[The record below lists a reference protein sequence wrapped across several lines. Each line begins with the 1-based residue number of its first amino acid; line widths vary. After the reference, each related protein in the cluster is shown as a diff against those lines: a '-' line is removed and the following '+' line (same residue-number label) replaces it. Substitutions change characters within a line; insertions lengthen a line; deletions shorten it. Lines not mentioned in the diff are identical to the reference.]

1 MTVYYGHVVKLNKT
15 DNLDVKILSSLL
27 NNCRESDRQIGQ
39 KIGLS
44 GVAVKSRI
52 DKMLKTK
59 LIEKF
64 TLKIEPHLLGYN
76 VIYLVTTGQDVNEIV
91 KHVNLVGEPFFIVP
105 CVGGISACGIV
116 VNGEVDQ
123 KIAIIKNLLKQVRI
137 LNIFEAEDAGIE
149 SNLTKTDLDVIEQLL
164 KNPREQIDVIA
175 KNVKISSK
183 TVARSIEKLQENTA
197 FQFTLIY
204 DPTKIRPY
212 ISHAVL
218 CVVNGNI
225 ENLLKTLEKQFEDH
239 FMQIP
244 FIAKNQIALFLYS
257 ENIFEMDEM
266 VQKASSIENVIAV
279 ENFMPKKISLPHD
292 WIRNGIKENRKSE
305 KLHLLRV

>member
-1 MTVYYGHVVKLNKT
+1 MKLNKT
-15 DNLDVKILSSLL
+15 DNLDVKILSHLL

-52 DKMLKTK
+52 SKMIKSK
-59 LIEKF
+59 LIENF

-91 KHVNLVGEPFFIVP
+91 KQVKLVGEPFFVVP

-116 VNGEVDQ
+116 VRGEVDQ
-123 KIAIIKNLLKQVRI
+123 KIAIINNLLKDVRV

-149 SNLTKTDLDVIEQLL
+149 SNLTQTDLDVIEQLL
-164 KNPREQIDVIA
+164 KNPRELIDIIS
-175 KNVKISSK
+175 KKTKLSSK
-183 TVARSIEKLQENTA
+183 TVMRSIEKLQNNPA
-197 FQFTLIY
+197 FQFTITY
-204 DPTKIRPY
+204 DPSKIKPY

-225 ENLLKTLEKQFEDH
+225 ENLLKTLKKQFEDH

-244 FIAKNQIALFLYS
+244 FIAKNQIVLFLYS
-257 ENIFEMDEM
+257 EDIFEMDEM
-266 VQKASSIENVIAV
+266 VQKASSVENIIAV

-292 WIRNGIKENRKSE
+292 WIKNAIKENRKSK
-305 KLHLLRV
+305 KLHLLRVPA

>member
-52 DKMLKTK
+52 AKMLKTK

-76 VIYLVTTGQDVNEIV
+76 VIYLVTTGKDVNEII
-91 KHVNLVGEPFFIVP
+91 KHVKLVGEPFFIVP

>member
-1 MTVYYGHVVKLNKT
+1 MKLSKI
-15 DNLDVKILSSLL
+15 DNLDMKILSNLL

-44 GVAVKSRI
+44 GVSVRSRI
-52 DKMLKTK
+52 EKMLKSK

-76 VIYLVTTGQDVNEIV
+76 VIYLVTTGQDVNEIIKQV
-91 KHVNLVGEPFFIVP
+91 KLVGEPFFVVP
-105 CVGGISACGIV
+105 CVGGYSACGIV
-116 VNGEVDQ
+116 VKGEVEQ
-123 KIAIIKNLLKQVRI
+123 KIAIIKNMLKQVRI

-164 KNPREQIDVIA
+164 NNPLEQIDVVA
-175 KNVKISSK
+175 KNAKISSK
-183 TVARSIEKLQENTA
+183 TVARSIEKLQENPA
-197 FQFTLIY
+197 FQFTLTY
-204 DPTKIRPY
+204 DPGKIKPY
-212 ISHAVL
+212 IAHAVL

-225 ENLLKTLEKQFEDH
+225 ETLLKVLRKQFEEH

-257 ENIFEMDEM
+257 EDIFEMDEM
-266 VQKASSIENVIAV
+266 VQKASGVENVVAV
-279 ENFMPKKISLPHD
+279 ENFMPKKISLPQD

-305 KLHLLRV
+305 RLHLLRA

>member
-1 MTVYYGHVVKLNKT
+1 MKLSKI
-15 DNLDVKILSSLL
+15 DNLDVRILSNLL

-52 DKMLKTK
+52 NKMLKSK

-91 KHVNLVGEPFFIVP
+91 KQVKLVGEPFFIVP

-116 VNGEVDQ
+116 VKGEVEQ
-123 KIAIIKNLLKQVRI
+123 KIAIINNLLKEVRI
-137 LNIFEAEDAGIE
+137 LNIFEAEDAGIK
-149 SNLTKTDLDVIEQLL
+149 SNLTKTDLDVIEHLL
-164 KNPREQIDVIA
+164 KDPQEQIDIIA
-175 KNVKISSK
+175 KNLHLSTK
-183 TVARSIEKLQENTA
+183 TVTRSIEKLQKNPA
-197 FQFTLIY
+197 FQFTLTY
-204 DPTKIRPY
+204 NPSKIKPY
-212 ISHAVL
+212 ISHAIL

-225 ENLLKTLEKQFEDH
+225 QNLLKTLKIQFEDH

-257 ENIFEMDEM
+257 EDIFEMDEM
-266 VQKASSIENVIAV
+266 VQKARSVENVISA

-292 WIRNGIKENRKSE
+292 WIRNAIKENRKSE
-305 KLHLLRV
+305 KLHLLRITT

>member
-1 MTVYYGHVVKLNKT
+1 MKLNKT

-52 DKMLKTK
+52 DKMLKKK
-59 LIEKF
+59 LIEML

-91 KHVNLVGEPFFIVP
+91 KQVKLVGEPFFIVP

-116 VNGEVDQ
+116 VKGEVEQ

-164 KNPREQIDVIA
+164 KDPREQIDVVA

-197 FQFTLIY
+197 FQFTLTY
-204 DPTKIRPY
+204 DPAKIKPY

-257 ENIFEMDEM
+257 EDIFEMDEM
-266 VQKASSIENVIAV
+266 VQRASSVENVVAV
-279 ENFMPKKISLPHD
+279 ENFMPKKISLPQD

-305 KLHLLRV
+305 RLHLMRV

>member
-1 MTVYYGHVVKLNKT
+1 MKLSKI
-15 DNLDVKILSSLL
+15 DNLDMKILSNLL

-44 GVAVKSRI
+44 GVSVRSRI
-52 DKMLKTK
+52 EKMLKSK

-76 VIYLVTTGQDVNEIV
+76 VIYLVTTGQDVNEIIKQV
-91 KHVNLVGEPFFIVP
+91 KLVGEPFFVVP
-105 CVGGISACGIV
+105 CVGGYSACGIV
-116 VNGEVDQ
+116 VKGEVEQ
-123 KIAIIKNLLKQVRI
+123 KIAIIKNMLKQVRI

-164 KNPREQIDVIA
+164 NNPLEQIDVVA
-175 KNVKISSK
+175 KNAKISSK
-183 TVARSIEKLQENTA
+183 TVARSIEKLQENPA
-197 FQFTLIY
+197 FQFTLTY
-204 DPTKIRPY
+204 NPGKIKPY
-212 ISHAVL
+212 IAHAVL

-225 ENLLKTLEKQFEDH
+225 ETLLKALRKQFEEH

-257 ENIFEMDEM
+257 EDIFEMDEM
-266 VQKASSIENVIAV
+266 VQKASGVENVVAV
-279 ENFMPKKISLPHD
+279 ENFMPKKISLPQD

-305 KLHLLRV
+305 RLHLLRA

>member
-1 MTVYYGHVVKLNKT
+1 
-15 DNLDVKILSSLL
+15 
-27 NNCRESDRQIGQ
+27 
-39 KIGLS
+39 
-44 GVAVKSRI
+44 
-52 DKMLKTK
+52 MLKSK

-76 VIYLVTTGQDVNEIV
+76 VIYLVTTGQDVNEIM
-91 KHVNLVGEPFFIVP
+91 KQVNLVGEPFFIVP
-105 CVGGISACGIV
+105 CVGGYSACGIV
-116 VNGEVDQ
+116 VNGEVEQ

-175 KNVKISSK
+175 KNAKISSK
-183 TVARSIEKLQENTA
+183 TVARSIEKLQENPA

-204 DPTKIRPY
+204 NPAKIKPY

-225 ENLLKTLEKQFEDH
+225 KNLLKTLEKQFEDH

-257 ENIFEMDEM
+257 EDIFEMDEM
-266 VQKASSIENVIAV
+266 VQKASSVENVVAV

-292 WIRNGIKENRKSE
+292 WIINAIKENRKSE
-305 KLHLLRV
+305 RLHLLRITT

>member
-1 MTVYYGHVVKLNKT
+1 MKLSKI
-15 DNLDVKILSSLL
+15 DNLDMRILSRLL

-52 DKMLKTK
+52 NKMLKSK

-91 KHVNLVGEPFFIVP
+91 KQVKLVGEPFFIVP

-116 VNGEVDQ
+116 VKGEVEQ
-123 KIAIIKNLLKQVRI
+123 KIAIINNLLKEVRI
-137 LNIFEAEDAGIE
+137 LNIFEAEDAGIK
-149 SNLTKTDLDVIEQLL
+149 SNLTKTDLDVIEHLL
-164 KNPREQIDVIA
+164 KDPQEQIDIIA
-175 KNVKISSK
+175 KNLHLSTK
-183 TVARSIEKLQENTA
+183 TVTRSIEKLQKNPA
-197 FQFTLIY
+197 FQFTLTY
-204 DPTKIRPY
+204 NPSKIKPY
-212 ISHAVL
+212 ISHAIL

-225 ENLLKTLEKQFEDH
+225 QNLLKTLKIQFEDH

-257 ENIFEMDEM
+257 EDIFEMDEL
-266 VQKASSIENVIAV
+266 VQKARSVENVISA
-279 ENFMPKKISLPHD
+279 ENFMPKKISLQYD
-292 WIRNGIKENRKSE
+292 WIRNAIKENRKSE
-305 KLHLLRV
+305 RLHLLRVTT

>member
-1 MTVYYGHVVKLNKT
+1 MKLSKI
-15 DNLDVKILSSLL
+15 DNLDMRILSNLL

-52 DKMLKTK
+52 NKMLKSK

-91 KHVNLVGEPFFIVP
+91 KQVKLVGEPFFIVP

-116 VNGEVDQ
+116 VKGEVEQ
-123 KIAIIKNLLKQVRI
+123 KIAIINNLLKEVRI
-137 LNIFEAEDAGIE
+137 LNIFEAEDAGIK
-149 SNLTKTDLDVIEQLL
+149 SNLTKTDLDVIEHLL
-164 KNPREQIDVIA
+164 KDPQEQIDVIA
-175 KNVKISSK
+175 KNLHLSTK
-183 TVARSIEKLQENTA
+183 TVTRSIEKLQKNPA
-197 FQFTLIY
+197 FQFTLTY
-204 DPTKIRPY
+204 NPSKIKPY
-212 ISHAVL
+212 ISHAIL

-225 ENLLKTLEKQFEDH
+225 QNLLKTLKIQFEDH

-257 ENIFEMDEM
+257 EDIFEMDEL
-266 VQKASSIENVIAV
+266 VQKARSVENVISA
-279 ENFMPKKISLPHD
+279 ENFMPKKISLPYD
-292 WIRNGIKENRKSE
+292 WIRNAIKENRKSE
-305 KLHLLRV
+305 RLHLLRVTT

>member
-1 MTVYYGHVVKLNKT
+1 MKLNKT
-15 DNLDVKILSSLL
+15 DNLDVKILSNLL

-52 DKMLKTK
+52 DKMMKLK

-91 KHVNLVGEPFFIVP
+91 KQVKLVGEPFFVVP

-116 VNGEVDQ
+116 VKGEVEQ
-123 KIAIIKNLLKQVRI
+123 KIAIINNLLKQVRI

-164 KNPREQIDVIA
+164 KNPREQIDIIA
-175 KNVKISSK
+175 KNAKISSK
-183 TVARSIEKLQENTA
+183 TVARSIEKLQNNPA
-197 FQFTLIY
+197 FQFTLTY
-204 DPTKIRPY
+204 DPTKIKPY

-225 ENLLKTLEKQFEDH
+225 RNLLKTLKKQFEDH

-257 ENIFEMDEM
+257 EDIFEMDEM
-266 VQKASSIENVIAV
+266 VQKASSVENVVAV
-279 ENFMPKKISLPHD
+279 ENFMPKKISLPQD
-292 WIRNGIKENRKSE
+292 WIKNAIKENRKSE
-305 KLHLLRV
+305 KLHLLRNVA

>member
-1 MTVYYGHVVKLNKT
+1 MKLNKT
-15 DNLDVKILSSLL
+15 DNLDLKILSSLL

-91 KHVNLVGEPFFIVP
+91 KQVKLVGEPFFIVP

-116 VNGEVDQ
+116 VKGEVEQ

-137 LNIFEAEDAGIE
+137 LNIFEAEDAGME

-164 KNPREQIDVIA
+164 KDPREQIDVVA

-197 FQFTLIY
+197 FQFTLTY
-204 DPTKIRPY
+204 DPTKIKPY
-212 ISHAVL
+212 ISHAIL

-257 ENIFEMDEM
+257 DDIFEMDEM
-266 VQKASSIENVIAV
+266 VQKASSVENVVAV
-279 ENFMPKKISLPHD
+279 ENFMPKKISLPQD

-305 KLHLLRV
+305 RLHLLRI

>member
-1 MTVYYGHVVKLNKT
+1 MKLSKI
-15 DNLDVKILSSLL
+15 DNLDMRILSNLL

-52 DKMLKTK
+52 NKMLKSK

-91 KHVNLVGEPFFIVP
+91 KQVKLVGEPFFIVP

-116 VNGEVDQ
+116 VKGEVEQ
-123 KIAIIKNLLKQVRI
+123 KIAIINNLLKEVRI
-137 LNIFEAEDAGIE
+137 LNIFEAEDAGIK
-149 SNLTKTDLDVIEQLL
+149 SNLTKTDLDVIEHLL
-164 KNPREQIDVIA
+164 KDPQEQIDIIA
-175 KNVKISSK
+175 KNLHLSTK
-183 TVARSIEKLQENTA
+183 TVTRSIEKLQKNPA
-197 FQFTLIY
+197 FQFTLTY
-204 DPTKIRPY
+204 NPSKIKPY
-212 ISHAVL
+212 ISHAIL

-225 ENLLKTLEKQFEDH
+225 QNLLKTLKIQFEDH

-257 ENIFEMDEM
+257 EDIFEMDEM
-266 VQKASSIENVIAV
+266 VQKARSVENVISA

-292 WIRNGIKENRKSE
+292 WIRNAIKENRKSE
-305 KLHLLRV
+305 RLHLLRVTT

>member
-1 MTVYYGHVVKLNKT
+1 MKLSKI
-15 DNLDVKILSSLL
+15 DNLDVRILSSLL
-27 NNCRESDRQIGQ
+27 NNCRESDRQVGQ

-52 DKMLKTK
+52 NKMLKSK

-91 KHVNLVGEPFFIVP
+91 KQVKLVGEPFFIVP

-116 VNGEVDQ
+116 VKGEVEQ
-123 KIAIIKNLLKQVRI
+123 KIAIINNLLKEVRI
-137 LNIFEAEDAGIE
+137 LNIFEAEDAGIK

-164 KNPREQIDVIA
+164 KDPQEQIDVIA
-175 KNVKISSK
+175 KNLHLSTK
-183 TVARSIEKLQENTA
+183 TVTRSIEKLQKNPA
-197 FQFTLIY
+197 FQFTLTY
-204 DPTKIRPY
+204 NPSKIKPY
-212 ISHAVL
+212 ISHAIL
-218 CVVNGNI
+218 CVVNGSI
-225 ENLLKTLEKQFEDH
+225 QNLLKTLKIQFEDH

-257 ENIFEMDEM
+257 EDIFEMDEM
-266 VQKASSIENVIAV
+266 VQKARSVENVISA

-292 WIRNGIKENRKSE
+292 WIRNAIKENRKSE
-305 KLHLLRV
+305 RLHLLRVTT

>member
-1 MTVYYGHVVKLNKT
+1 MKLSKI
-15 DNLDVKILSSLL
+15 DNLDMKILSNLL

-44 GVAVKSRI
+44 GVAVRSRI
-52 DKMLKTK
+52 EKMLKSK

-91 KHVNLVGEPFFIVP
+91 KQVKLVGEPFFVVP
-105 CVGGISACGIV
+105 CVGGYSACGIV
-116 VNGEVDQ
+116 VKDEVEQ

-164 KNPREQIDVIA
+164 KNPREQIDVVA
-175 KNVKISSK
+175 KNAKISSK
-183 TVARSIEKLQENTA
+183 TVTRSIEKLQENPA
-197 FQFTLIY
+197 FQFTLTY
-204 DPTKIRPY
+204 DPGKIKPY
-212 ISHAVL
+212 ISHAIL
-218 CVVNGNI
+218 CVINGDV
-225 ENLLKTLEKQFEDH
+225 ETLLKALRKQFEDH

-257 ENIFEMDEM
+257 EDIFEMDEM
-266 VQKASSIENVIAV
+266 VQKANSVENVIAV
-279 ENFMPKKISLPHD
+279 ENFMPKKISLPQD
-292 WIRNGIKENRKSE
+292 WIRNGIRENRKSE
-305 KLHLLRV
+305 RLHLLRI

>member
-1 MTVYYGHVVKLNKT
+1 MKLNKT
-15 DNLDVKILSSLL
+15 DNLDVKILSHLL

-52 DKMLKTK
+52 SKMIKSK
-59 LIEKF
+59 LIENF

-76 VIYLVTTGQDVNEIV
+76 VIYLVTTGQDVNEIIKQV
-91 KHVNLVGEPFFIVP
+91 KLVGEPFFVVP

-116 VNGEVDQ
+116 VRGEVDQ
-123 KIAIIKNLLKQVRI
+123 KIAIINNLLKDVRV

-164 KNPREQIDVIA
+164 KNPRAQIDVISKKA
-175 KNVKISSK
+175 KLSSK
-183 TVARSIEKLQENTA
+183 TVMRSIEKLQNNPA
-197 FQFTLIY
+197 FQFTITY
-204 DPTKIRPY
+204 DPSKIKPY

-225 ENLLKTLEKQFEDH
+225 ENLLKTLKKQFEDH

-244 FIAKNQIALFLYS
+244 FIAKNQIVLFLYS
-257 ENIFEMDEM
+257 EDIFEMDEM
-266 VQKASSIENVIAV
+266 VQKASSVENVIAV

-292 WIRNGIKENRKSE
+292 WIKNAIKENRKSE
-305 KLHLLRV
+305 KLHLLRVPV

>member
-1 MTVYYGHVVKLNKT
+1 MKLNKT
-15 DNLDVKILSSLL
+15 DNLDLKILSSLL

-76 VIYLVTTGQDVNEIV
+76 VIYLVTTGQDVNEII
-91 KHVNLVGEPFFIVP
+91 KHVKLVGEPFFIVP

-183 TVARSIEKLQENTA
+183 TVTRSIEKLQENTA

-257 ENIFEMDEM
+257 EDIFEMDEM
-266 VQKASSIENVIAV
+266 VQRASSVENVVAV

>member
-1 MTVYYGHVVKLNKT
+1 VKLSKI
-15 DNLDVKILSSLL
+15 DNLDVRILSSLL
-27 NNCRESDRQIGQ
+27 NNCRESDRRIGQ

-52 DKMLKTK
+52 NKMLKSK

-91 KHVNLVGEPFFIVP
+91 KQVKLVGEPFFVVP

-116 VNGEVDQ
+116 VKGEVEQ
-123 KIAIIKNLLKQVRI
+123 KIAIINNLLKEVRI
-137 LNIFEAEDAGIE
+137 LNIFEAEDAGIK

-164 KNPREQIDVIA
+164 KDPQERIDVIA
-175 KNVKISSK
+175 KNLHLSTK
-183 TVARSIEKLQENTA
+183 TVTRSIEKLQKNPA
-197 FQFTLIY
+197 FQFTLTY
-204 DPTKIRPY
+204 NPSKIKPY
-212 ISHAVL
+212 ISHAIL
-218 CVVNGNI
+218 CVVNGSI
-225 ENLLKTLEKQFEDH
+225 QNLLKTLKIQFEDH

-257 ENIFEMDEM
+257 EDIFEMDEM
-266 VQKASSIENVIAV
+266 VQKARSVENVISA

-292 WIRNGIKENRKSE
+292 WIRNAIKENRKSE
-305 KLHLLRV
+305 KLHLLRVTT

>member
-1 MTVYYGHVVKLNKT
+1 MKLNKT
-15 DNLDVKILSSLL
+15 DNLDVKILSHLL

-52 DKMLKTK
+52 NKMIKSK
-59 LIEKF
+59 LIENF

-91 KHVNLVGEPFFIVP
+91 KQVKLVGEPFFVVP

-116 VNGEVDQ
+116 VRGEVDQ
-123 KIAIIKNLLKQVRI
+123 KIAIINNLLKDVRV

-149 SNLTKTDLDVIEQLL
+149 SNLTQTDLDVIEQLL
-164 KNPREQIDVIA
+164 KNPRDLIDIIS
-175 KNVKISSK
+175 KKTKLSSK
-183 TVARSIEKLQENTA
+183 TVMRSIEKLQNNPA
-197 FQFTLIY
+197 FQFTLTY
-204 DPTKIRPY
+204 DPSKIKPY

-225 ENLLKTLEKQFEDH
+225 ENLLKTLKKQFEDH

-244 FIAKNQIALFLYS
+244 FIA
-257 ENIFEMDEM
+257 
-266 VQKASSIENVIAV
+266 
-279 ENFMPKKISLPHD
+279 
-292 WIRNGIKENRKSE
+292 
-305 KLHLLRV
+305 

>member
-1 MTVYYGHVVKLNKT
+1 MKLSKI
-15 DNLDVKILSSLL
+15 DNLDMKILSNLL

-44 GVAVKSRI
+44 GVSVRSRI
-52 DKMLKTK
+52 EKMLKSK

-64 TLKIEPHLLGYN
+64 TLKIEPHILGYN

-91 KHVNLVGEPFFIVP
+91 KQVKLVGEPFFVVP
-105 CVGGISACGIV
+105 CVGGYSACGIV
-116 VNGEVDQ
+116 VKGEVEQ
-123 KIAIIKNLLKQVRI
+123 KIAIIKNMLKQVRI

-164 KNPREQIDVIA
+164 NNPLEQIDVVA
-175 KNVKISSK
+175 KNAKISSK
-183 TVARSIEKLQENTA
+183 TVARSIEKLQENPA
-197 FQFTLIY
+197 FQFTLTY
-204 DPTKIRPY
+204 DPGKIKPY
-212 ISHAVL
+212 IAHAVL

-225 ENLLKTLEKQFEDH
+225 ETLLKVLRKQFEEH

-257 ENIFEMDEM
+257 EDIFEMDEM
-266 VQKASSIENVIAV
+266 VQKASDVENVVAV
-279 ENFMPKKISLPHD
+279 ENFMPKKISLPQD

-305 KLHLLRV
+305 RLHLLRA

>member
-1 MTVYYGHVVKLNKT
+1 MKLSKI
-15 DNLDVKILSSLL
+15 DNLDMKILSNLL

-52 DKMLKTK
+52 NKMLKSK

-91 KHVNLVGEPFFIVP
+91 KQVKLVGEPFFVVP
-105 CVGGISACGIV
+105 CVGGYSACGIV
-116 VNGEVDQ
+116 VNGEVEQ

-164 KNPREQIDVIA
+164 KDPQERIDVIA
-175 KNVKISSK
+175 KNLHLSTK
-183 TVARSIEKLQENTA
+183 TVTRSIEKLQKNPA
-197 FQFTLIY
+197 FQFTLTY
-204 DPTKIRPY
+204 DPSKIKPY
-212 ISHAVL
+212 ISHAIL
-218 CVVNGNI
+218 CVVNGSI
-225 ENLLKTLEKQFEDH
+225 QNLLKTLKIQFEDH

-257 ENIFEMDEM
+257 EDIFEMDEM
-266 VQKASSIENVIAV
+266 VQKASSVENVVAV

-292 WIRNGIKENRKSE
+292 WIRNAIKENRKSE
-305 KLHLLRV
+305 RLHLLRVTT

>member
-1 MTVYYGHVVKLNKT
+1 MKLSKI
-15 DNLDVKILSSLL
+15 DNLDMKILSNLL
-27 NNCRESDRQIGQ
+27 NNCRESDRQVGQ

-52 DKMLKTK
+52 NKMLKSK

-91 KHVNLVGEPFFIVP
+91 KLVGEPFFVVP
-105 CVGGISACGIV
+105 CVGGYSACGIV
-116 VNGEVDQ
+116 VNGEVEQ

-164 KNPREQIDVIA
+164 KNPREQIDVVA
-175 KNVKISSK
+175 KNAKISSK
-183 TVARSIEKLQENTA
+183 TVARSIEKLQENPA

-204 DPTKIRPY
+204 NPAKIKPY

-225 ENLLKTLEKQFEDH
+225 KNLLKTLEKQFEDH

-257 ENIFEMDEM
+257 EDIFEMDEM
-266 VQKASSIENVIAV
+266 VQKASSVENVVAV

-292 WIRNGIKENRKSE
+292 WIRNAIKENRKSE
-305 KLHLLRV
+305 RLHLLRVTT

>member
-1 MTVYYGHVVKLNKT
+1 MKLSKI
-15 DNLDVKILSSLL
+15 DNLDMRILSNLL

-52 DKMLKTK
+52 NKMLKSK

-91 KHVNLVGEPFFIVP
+91 KQVKLVGEPFFIVP

-116 VNGEVDQ
+116 VKGEVEQ
-123 KIAIIKNLLKQVRI
+123 KIAIINNLLKEVRI
-137 LNIFEAEDAGIE
+137 LNIFEAEDAGIK
-149 SNLTKTDLDVIEQLL
+149 SNLTKTDLDVIEHLL
-164 KNPREQIDVIA
+164 KDPQEQIDIIA
-175 KNVKISSK
+175 KNLHLSTK
-183 TVARSIEKLQENTA
+183 TVTRSIEKLQKNPA
-197 FQFTLIY
+197 FQFTLTY
-204 DPTKIRPY
+204 NPSKIKPY
-212 ISHAVL
+212 ISHAIL

-225 ENLLKTLEKQFEDH
+225 QNLLKTLKIQFEDH

-257 ENIFEMDEM
+257 EDIFEMDEM
-266 VQKASSIENVIAV
+266 VQKASSIENVVAV

-292 WIRNGIKENRKSE
+292 WIINAIKENRKSE
-305 KLHLLRV
+305 RLHLLRVTT

>member
-1 MTVYYGHVVKLNKT
+1 VKLSKI
-15 DNLDVKILSSLL
+15 DNLDVRILSSLL
-27 NNCRESDRQIGQ
+27 NNCRESDRRIGQ

-52 DKMLKTK
+52 NKMLKSK

-91 KHVNLVGEPFFIVP
+91 KQVKLVGEPFFVVP

-116 VNGEVDQ
+116 VKGEVEQ
-123 KIAIIKNLLKQVRI
+123 KIAIINNLLKEVRI
-137 LNIFEAEDAGIE
+137 LNIFEAEDAGIK

-164 KNPREQIDVIA
+164 KEPQEQIDVIA
-175 KNVKISSK
+175 KNLHLSTK
-183 TVARSIEKLQENTA
+183 TITRSIEKLQKNPA
-197 FQFTLIY
+197 FQFTLTY
-204 DPTKIRPY
+204 DPSKIKPY
-212 ISHAVL
+212 ISHAIL

-225 ENLLKTLEKQFEDH
+225 QNLLKTLKIQFEDH

-257 ENIFEMDEM
+257 EDIFEMDEM
-266 VQKASSIENVIAV
+266 VQKARSVENVISA

-292 WIRNGIKENRKSE
+292 WIRNAIKENRKSE
-305 KLHLLRV
+305 RLHLLRVTT

>member
-1 MTVYYGHVVKLNKT
+1 MKLSKI
-15 DNLDVKILSSLL
+15 DNLDVRILSSLL

-52 DKMLKTK
+52 NKMLKSK

-91 KHVNLVGEPFFIVP
+91 KQVKLVGEPFFVVP

-116 VNGEVDQ
+116 VKGEVEQ
-123 KIAIIKNLLKQVRI
+123 KIAIINNLLKEVRI
-137 LNIFEAEDAGIE
+137 LNIFEAEDAGIK

-164 KNPREQIDVIA
+164 KDPQEQIDVIA
-175 KNVKISSK
+175 KNLHLSTK
-183 TVARSIEKLQENTA
+183 TVTRSIEKLQKNPA
-197 FQFTLIY
+197 FQFTLTY
-204 DPTKIRPY
+204 NPSKIKPY
-212 ISHAVL
+212 ISHAIL
-218 CVVNGNI
+218 CVVNGSI
-225 ENLLKTLEKQFEDH
+225 QNLLKTLKIQFEDH

-257 ENIFEMDEM
+257 EDIFEMDEM
-266 VQKASSIENVIAV
+266 VQKARSVENVISA

-292 WIRNGIKENRKSE
+292 WIRNAIKENRKSE
-305 KLHLLRV
+305 KLHLLRITT

>member
-1 MTVYYGHVVKLNKT
+1 MKLNKT
-15 DNLDVKILSSLL
+15 DNLDVKILSHLL

-52 DKMLKTK
+52 SKMIKSK
-59 LIEKF
+59 LIENF

-91 KHVNLVGEPFFIVP
+91 KQVKLVGEPFFVVP

-116 VNGEVDQ
+116 VRGEVDQ
-123 KIAIIKNLLKQVRI
+123 KIAIINNLLKDVRV

-149 SNLTKTDLDVIEQLL
+149 SNLTQTDLDVIEQLL
-164 KNPREQIDVIA
+164 KNPRELIDIISKKA
-175 KNVKISSK
+175 KLSSK
-183 TVARSIEKLQENTA
+183 TVMRSIEKLQNNPA
-197 FQFTLIY
+197 FQFTITY
-204 DPTKIRPY
+204 DPSKIKPY

-225 ENLLKTLEKQFEDH
+225 ENLLKTLKKQFEDH

-257 ENIFEMDEM
+257 EDIFEMDEM
-266 VQKASSIENVIAV
+266 VQKASSVENIIAV

-292 WIRNGIKENRKSE
+292 WIKNAIKENRKSE
-305 KLHLLRV
+305 KLHLLRVPV

>member
-1 MTVYYGHVVKLNKT
+1 MKLNKT
-15 DNLDVKILSSLL
+15 DNLDVKILSHLL

-52 DKMLKTK
+52 NKMVKSN
-59 LIEKF
+59 LIENF

-76 VIYLVTTGQDVNEIV
+76 VIYLVTTGQDVNKIV
-91 KHVNLVGEPFFIVP
+91 KQVKLVGEPFFIVP

-116 VNGEVDQ
+116 VKGEVEQ
-123 KIAIIKNLLKQVRI
+123 KIGIINNLLKNVGI

-149 SNLTKTDLDVIEQLL
+149 SNLTKTDLDIIEHLL
-164 KNPREQIDVIA
+164 INPREQIDTIA
-175 KNVKISSK
+175 KKAKLSSK
-183 TVARSIEKLQENTA
+183 TVTRSIDKLQKNPA
-197 FQFTLIY
+197 FQFTLTY
-204 DPTKIRPY
+204 DPAKIKPY

-225 ENLLKTLEKQFEDH
+225 ENLLKILKNQFEDH

-244 FIAKNQIALFLYS
+244 FIAKNQIVLFLYS
-257 ENIFEMDEM
+257 EDIFQMDEM
-266 VQKASSIENVIAV
+266 VQRASTIEKVVAV
-279 ENFMPKKISLPHD
+279 ENFMPKKISLPQD
-292 WIRNGIKENRKSE
+292 WIINAIKENRRSE
-305 KLHLLRV
+305 KLHLLRIPT

>member
-1 MTVYYGHVVKLNKT
+1 MKLSKI
-15 DNLDVKILSSLL
+15 DNLDMKILSNLL

-44 GVAVKSRI
+44 GVSVRSRI
-52 DKMLKTK
+52 EKMLKSK

-64 TLKIEPHLLGYN
+64 TLKIEPHILGYN

-91 KHVNLVGEPFFIVP
+91 KQVKLVGEPFFVVP
-105 CVGGISACGIV
+105 CVGGYSACGIV
-116 VNGEVDQ
+116 VKGEVEQ
-123 KIAIIKNLLKQVRI
+123 KIAIIKNMLKQVRI

-164 KNPREQIDVIA
+164 NNPLEQIDVVA
-175 KNVKISSK
+175 KNAKISSK
-183 TVARSIEKLQENTA
+183 TVARSIEKLQENPA
-197 FQFTLIY
+197 FQFTLTY
-204 DPTKIRPY
+204 DPGKIKPY
-212 ISHAVL
+212 IAHAVL

-225 ENLLKTLEKQFEDH
+225 ETLLKVLRKQFEEH

-257 ENIFEMDEM
+257 EDIFEMDEM
-266 VQKASSIENVIAV
+266 VQKASDVENVVAV
-279 ENFMPKKISLPHD
+279 ENFMPKKISLPQD

-305 KLHLLRV
+305 RLHLLRV

>member
-1 MTVYYGHVVKLNKT
+1 MKLSKI
-15 DNLDVKILSSLL
+15 DNLDMKILSNLL

-44 GVAVKSRI
+44 GVSVRSRI
-52 DKMLKTK
+52 EKMLKSK

-91 KHVNLVGEPFFIVP
+91 KQVKLVGEPFFVVP
-105 CVGGISACGIV
+105 CVGGYSACGIV
-116 VNGEVDQ
+116 VKGEVEQ
-123 KIAIIKNLLKQVRI
+123 KIAIIKNMLKQVRI

-164 KNPREQIDVIA
+164 NNPLEQIDVVA
-175 KNVKISSK
+175 KNAKISSK
-183 TVARSIEKLQENTA
+183 TVARSIEKLQENPA
-197 FQFTLIY
+197 FQFTLTY
-204 DPTKIRPY
+204 DPGKIKPY
-212 ISHAVL
+212 IAHAVL

-225 ENLLKTLEKQFEDH
+225 ETLLKALRKQFEEH

-257 ENIFEMDEM
+257 EDIFEMDEM
-266 VQKASSIENVIAV
+266 VQKASGVENVVAV
-279 ENFMPKKISLPHD
+279 ENFMPKKISLPQD

-305 KLHLLRV
+305 RLHLLRA

>member
-1 MTVYYGHVVKLNKT
+1 MKLSKI
-15 DNLDVKILSSLL
+15 DNLDMKILSNLL

-44 GVAVKSRI
+44 GVAVRSRI
-52 DKMLKTK
+52 EKMLKSK

-91 KHVNLVGEPFFIVP
+91 KHVKLVGEPFFVVP
-105 CVGGISACGIV
+105 CVGGYSACGIV
-116 VNGEVDQ
+116 VKGEVEQ

-175 KNVKISSK
+175 KNAKVSSK
-183 TVARSIEKLQENTA
+183 TVTRSIEKLQENPA
-197 FQFTLIY
+197 FQFTLTY
-204 DPTKIRPY
+204 DPGKIKPY
-212 ISHAVL
+212 ISHAIL
-218 CVVNGNI
+218 CVINGDV
-225 ENLLKTLEKQFEDH
+225 ETLLKALRKQFEDH

-257 ENIFEMDEM
+257 EDIFEMDEM
-266 VQKASSIENVIAV
+266 VQRASSVENVVAV
-279 ENFMPKKISLPHD
+279 ENFMPKKISLPQD
-292 WIRNGIKENRKSE
+292 WIRNGIRENRKSE
-305 KLHLLRV
+305 RLHLLRV

>member
-1 MTVYYGHVVKLNKT
+1 MKLSKI
-15 DNLDVKILSSLL
+15 DNLDVRILSNLL

-52 DKMLKTK
+52 NKMLKSK

-91 KHVNLVGEPFFIVP
+91 KQVKLVGEPFFIVP

-116 VNGEVDQ
+116 VKGEVEQ
-123 KIAIIKNLLKQVRI
+123 KIAIINNLLKEVRI
-137 LNIFEAEDAGIE
+137 LNIFEAEDAGIK
-149 SNLTKTDLDVIEQLL
+149 SNLTKTDLDVIEHLL
-164 KNPREQIDVIA
+164 KDPQEQIDIIA
-175 KNVKISSK
+175 KNLHLSTK
-183 TVARSIEKLQENTA
+183 TVTRSIEKLQKNPA
-197 FQFTLIY
+197 FQFTLTY
-204 DPTKIRPY
+204 NPSKIKPY
-212 ISHAVL
+212 ISHAIL
-218 CVVNGNI
+218 CVVNGSI
-225 ENLLKTLEKQFEDH
+225 QNLLKTLEKQFEDH

-257 ENIFEMDEM
+257 EDIFEMDEL
-266 VQKASSIENVIAV
+266 VQKARSVENVISA
-279 ENFMPKKISLPHD
+279 ENFMPKKISLPYD
-292 WIRNGIKENRKSE
+292 WIRNAIKENRKSE
-305 KLHLLRV
+305 RLHLLRVTT

>member
-1 MTVYYGHVVKLNKT
+1 MKLSKI
-15 DNLDVKILSSLL
+15 DNLDVRILSSLL
-27 NNCRESDRQIGQ
+27 NNCRESDRRIGQ

-52 DKMLKTK
+52 NKMLKSK

-91 KHVNLVGEPFFIVP
+91 KQVKLVGEPFFVVP

-116 VNGEVDQ
+116 VKGEVEQ
-123 KIAIIKNLLKQVRI
+123 KIAIINNLLKEVRI
-137 LNIFEAEDAGIE
+137 LNIFEAEDAGIK

-164 KNPREQIDVIA
+164 KDPQEQIDVMA
-175 KNVKISSK
+175 KNLHLSTK
-183 TVARSIEKLQENTA
+183 TVTRSIEKLQKNPA
-197 FQFTLIY
+197 FQFTLTY
-204 DPTKIRPY
+204 NPSKIKPY
-212 ISHAVL
+212 ISHAIL
-218 CVVNGNI
+218 CVVNGSI
-225 ENLLKTLEKQFEDH
+225 QNLLKTLKIQFEDH

-257 ENIFEMDEM
+257 EDIFEMDEM
-266 VQKASSIENVIAV
+266 VQKARSVENVISA

-292 WIRNGIKENRKSE
+292 WIRNAIKENRKSE
-305 KLHLLRV
+305 KLHLLRITT

>member
-1 MTVYYGHVVKLNKT
+1 MKLSKI
-15 DNLDVKILSSLL
+15 DNLDMKILSNLL

-44 GVAVKSRI
+44 GVSVRSRI
-52 DKMLKTK
+52 EKMLKSK

-64 TLKIEPHLLGYN
+64 TLKIEPHILGYN

-91 KHVNLVGEPFFIVP
+91 KQVKLVGEPFFVVP
-105 CVGGISACGIV
+105 CVGGYSACGIV
-116 VNGEVDQ
+116 VKGEVEQ
-123 KIAIIKNLLKQVRI
+123 KIAIIKNMLKQVRI
-137 LNIFEAEDAGIE
+137 LNIFEAEDAGIK

-164 KNPREQIDVIA
+164 KNPREQIDVVA
-175 KNVKISSK
+175 KNAKISSK
-183 TVARSIEKLQENTA
+183 TVARSIEKLQENPA
-197 FQFTLIY
+197 FQFTLTY
-204 DPTKIRPY
+204 DPGKIKPY
-212 ISHAVL
+212 IAHAVL

-225 ENLLKTLEKQFEDH
+225 ETLLKVLRKQFEEH

-257 ENIFEMDEM
+257 EDIFEMDEM
-266 VQKASSIENVIAV
+266 VQKASGVENVVAV
-279 ENFMPKKISLPHD
+279 ENFMPKKISLPQD

-305 KLHLLRV
+305 RLHLLRA

>member
-1 MTVYYGHVVKLNKT
+1 MKLSKI
-15 DNLDVKILSSLL
+15 DNLDVRILSNLL

-52 DKMLKTK
+52 NKMLKSK

-91 KHVNLVGEPFFIVP
+91 KQVKLVGEPFFIVP

-116 VNGEVDQ
+116 VKGEVEQ
-123 KIAIIKNLLKQVRI
+123 KIAIINNLLKEVRI
-137 LNIFEAEDAGIE
+137 LNIFEAEDAGIK

-164 KNPREQIDVIA
+164 KDPQEQIDVIA
-175 KNVKISSK
+175 KNLHLSTK
-183 TVARSIEKLQENTA
+183 TVTRSIEKLQKNPA
-197 FQFTLIY
+197 FQFTLTY
-204 DPTKIRPY
+204 NPSKIKPY
-212 ISHAVL
+212 ISHAIL

-225 ENLLKTLEKQFEDH
+225 QNLLKTLKIQFEDH

-257 ENIFEMDEM
+257 EDIFEMDEL
-266 VQKASSIENVIAV
+266 VQKARSVENVISA
-279 ENFMPKKISLPHD
+279 ENFMPKKISLPYD
-292 WIRNGIKENRKSE
+292 WIRNAIKENRKSE
-305 KLHLLRV
+305 RLHLLRVTT